1 MKNRLRADREFK
13 ELTQE
18 QLSKMVG
25 VSRQTIN
32 SIEHNKYIPSTL
44 VSLKIAKVFKR
55 KVDDIFL
62 LEEFD

>member
-1 MKNRLRADREFK
+1 MKNRVRAERDFK
-13 ELTQE
+13 NITQE
-18 QLSKMVG
+18 ELAQKVG

-44 VSLKIAKVFKR
+44 LALKIARVFKR
-55 KVDDIFL
+55 KVEDVFF